1 MCPEIN
7 IFHYKWNRFRFLD
20 LVYDNMKLMATWFE
34 ASYKLWDFKYKI
46 LVMVIKDN
54 QSRNVKKKIKV
65 NPLVWMGRGWS
76 RAAKKKKNLI
86 IRQSRR
92 SGNPRD
98 TAVFSTK
105 SLGIFMPYKTVPDKF
120 RNILTSFQNFCH

>member
-1 MCPEIN
+1 
-7 IFHYKWNRFRFLD
+7 
-20 LVYDNMKLMATWFE
+20 
-34 ASYKLWDFKYKI
+34 
-46 LVMVIKDN
+46 MVIKDN

-105 SLGIFMPYKTVPDKF
+105 SLGTFYALESSP
-120 RNILTSFQNFCH
+120 R